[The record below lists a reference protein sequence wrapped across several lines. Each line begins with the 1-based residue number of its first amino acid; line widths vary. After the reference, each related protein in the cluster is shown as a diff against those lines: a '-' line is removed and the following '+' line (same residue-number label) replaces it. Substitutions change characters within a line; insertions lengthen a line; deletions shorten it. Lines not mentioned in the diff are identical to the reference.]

1 MSKKITVFVDD
12 SEQSRQVLGFIVKNG
27 IAHSLVTDQDIV
39 DKMKEALDFQP
50 PIILCHNED
59 TNECS
64 ILENKKELMEIKNGN
79 R

>member
-12 SEQSRQVLGFIVKNG
+12 TEQSRQVLGFIVKNG
-27 IAHSLVTDQDIV
+27 IAHDLVTDQDTV
-39 DKMKEALDFQP
+39 SKMKETLNFEP
-50 PIILCHNED
+50 PIILCYDED
-59 TNECS
+59 TNEYS